1 MTAFTF
7 QSCWALDLPHGA
19 HGSVFNIGLSQLK
32 AWAVLLS
39 QKGNS
44 GSGTLTSRRGSL

>member
-7 QSCWALDLPHGA
+7 RSCWVPHGA

-32 AWAVLLS
+32 AWAVLPS
-39 QKGNS
+39 GEDNS
-44 GSGTLTSRRGSL
+44 GVAP